1 VSDDAKQVAEQLARE
16 KREANLVSN
25 RLSELYEKPIKGTF
39 DIEHLKA
46 VHTYIFQDLPQH
58 KPGVIRER
66 TEDAWI
72 KDRVLE
78 GERGGYV
85 IFYAHEGIEAKIT
98 AALTNFGGVD
108 AIKGKLPDV
117 VAEHLAQL
125 YGDLDYAHGFYEGN
139 SRTLR
144 EFTRELASAAGYNL
158 DWVKT
163 SVGTKERNRL
173 YRARDLAVFERAF
186 PGLNEERAMK
196 TNDRAEYEAW
206 YDIERLRREVGDQTL
221 AAIIAE
227 GLSRGIGR
235 ERGRNTDKARGWER

>member
-1 VSDDAKQVAEQLARE
+1 VSDEAKKFAEQKARE

-25 RLSELYEKPIKGTF
+25 RLSELYEKAIKGKF
-39 DIEHLKA
+39 DIEHLKK
-46 VHTYIFQDLPQH
+46 VHAYIFQDLPEH

-78 GERGGYV
+78 GERGGHV

-98 AALTNFGGVD
+98 AALKEFGGADV
-108 AIKGKLPDV
+108 IKGQAPDI
-117 VAEHLAQL
+117 VAARLAKL

-144 EFTRELASAAGYNL
+144 EFTRELALAAGYTL

-163 SVGTKERNRL
+163 GVGTKERNKL

-186 PGLNEERAMK
+186 PGLDEAKAMK

-206 YDIERLRREVGDQTL
+206 YDIERLRREVGENSL
-221 AAIIAE
+221 AAIIRD
-227 GLSRGIGR
+227 GLTQDRKLERTRETGQGR
-235 ERGRNTDKARGWER
+235 DR